1 MSIKEKKMS
10 DFTRRNEANELR
22 DRLSECHD
30 YIAELEKENK
40 ELKERLND
48 AERAIEHN
56 RHLADEEQRK
66 GDLRYRDGVIYGL
79 KYALRCNGVSGG
91 EMQ

>member
-1 MSIKEKKMS
+1 MS

-22 DRLSECHD
+22 EQLNNRLD
-30 YIAELEKENK
+30 YIAELEAKCR
-40 ELKERLND
+40 ELSEKLRE
-48 AERAIEHN
+48 AELAVEHY
-56 RHLADEEQRK
+56 RELADEKQHK